1 METEGRGGAHDLDL
15 RPAREVVDAVV
26 GGHVSVVA
34 AVEGAAAEIA
44 RLADEAAARL
54 ARGGRVVYAGAGSAG
69 RIAALDASEWGPTYC
84 VPDETVTAIV
94 AGDGLP
100 PGCAE
105 EAAAEDDAEGAAKA
119 VEAFAL
125 GEDDVVIA
133 VTASGTTPFALG
145 ALEEAKRAGAFTAAV
160 VCGHGSPAARAADL
174 AIETPV
180 GPEVVSG
187 STRLKAGT
195 AQKLV
200 LNAFST
206 ATMVRRGRTYGDL
219 MAGMRVANAKLRGRA
234 ARVLVEATGV
244 SEREA
249 AGAMDAAGGELDV
262 ALVMVRAGVNADDAR
277 AALKGSGGA
286 IRQAADNVAA
296 KW

>member
-15 RPAREVVDAVV
+15 RPVGEVVGAVV
-26 GGHVSVVA
+26 GGHVRVVE
-34 AVEGAAAEIA
+34 AVEAAAGEIA
-44 RLADEAAARL
+44 ALAEEAAARL

-84 VPDETVTAIV
+84 VPEGTITAVV

-105 EAAAEDDAEGAAKA
+105 EAAAEDDAQGAAEA
-119 VEAFAL
+119 VRAL
-125 GEDDVVIA
+125 GVDEDDVVVV
-133 VTASGTTPFALG
+133 VTASGSTPFALG
-145 ALEEAKRAGAFTAAV
+145 ALEAASHAGAFTAAV
-160 VCGHGSPAARAADL
+160 VCVPGSEAAHAADL

-180 GPEVVSG
+180 GPEVVCG

-234 ARVLVEATGV
+234 TRVLMQATDID
-244 SEREA
+244 ERA
-249 AGAMDAAGGELDV
+249 AADAMDRADGALDV
-262 ALVMVRAGVNADDAR
+262 ALVMVKAGVTAADAR
-277 AALKGSGGA
+277 AALQASGGA
-286 IRQAADNVAA
+286 IRPATA

>member
-1 METEGRGGAHDLDL
+1 METEGRGGVRDLDL
-15 RPAREVVDAVV
+15 RPAREIVDAVV

-34 AVEGAAAEIA
+34 AVEAAAEEIA
-44 RLADEAAARL
+44 RLADEAAVRL

-84 VPDETVTAIV
+84 VPDGTVVAVV

-105 EAAAEDDAEGAAKA
+105 EAAAEDDADGAAREIA
-119 VEAFAL
+119 AL
-125 GEDDVVIA
+125 GVGRDDVVVA
-133 VTASGTTPFALG
+133 VTASGTTPFALA

-160 VCGHGSPAARAADL
+160 VCGHDSPAARMADL

-180 GPEVVSG
+180 GPEVVCG

-244 SEREA
+244 TEA
-249 AGAMDAAGGELDV
+249 AAKDAMDAAEGQLDV
-262 ALVMVRAGVNADDAR
+262 ALVMVKADVDADDAR
-277 AALKGSGGA
+277 AALEATGGA
-286 IRQAADNVAA
+286 IRDAAA